1 MMVKDL
7 VPELL
12 GEIREEF
19 DKGVLDSSVL
29 ESLLAKLAKGKANYL
44 DANDYAVELGEIL
57 SKALRGSV
65 TVSKLPDG
73 KMYYNIAKRVLEG
86 VLGTNYDKIS
96 EYSGQVQEILNSEAK
111 IKVAVQRP
119 NLNQD
124 RIDGIINRLDSEPD
138 FDSVSWI
145 LGDPIVNFSQSIV
158 DDFIRANAEFN
169 FKSGLHPKITRT
181 VVGKPC
187 KWCKSLA
194 GSYDYPDV
202 PDDVYKRHS
211 NCRCTVDYHPGS
223 GRRQNVHSKKWSA
236 EKKAAAERRK
246 TAGLVEDDKSYQSV
260 KKEWLKHSGK
270 GSVSDMDYWKHDG
283 IKYRVDGKHV
293 VLDYSQKEKEVAE
306 WLANKFGAKVE
317 MAPRVNLPDKIPS
330 PDYLVN
336 GLKFDLKEI
345 TGSGKGTIDQNTRK
359 AKTQAENIIYDVTKS
374 PLTDEDVEKQL
385 ADIYKRGRRGL
396 DIAVIKRNNRLVDII
411 RNRK

>member
-12 GEIREEF
+12 DEIREEF

-57 SKALRGSV
+57 SKALSGSV
-65 TVSKLPDG
+65 TASKLPDG
-73 KMYYNIAKRVLEG
+73 KMYYNIAKRVLDD

-96 EYSGQVQEILNSEAK
+96 EYSGQVQSILNNEAK
-111 IKVAVQRP
+111 ISVAVQRP

-138 FDSVSWI
+138 FDNVSWI

-202 PDDVYKRHS
+202 PDDVYRRHS

-246 TAGLVEDDKSYQSV
+246 TAGLVEDDKPYQSV

-270 GSVSDMDYWKHDG
+270 GSVSDKDYLEHEG
-283 IKYRVDGKHV
+283 VKYHVDGKHV
-293 VLDYSQKEKEVAE
+293 VLDYSRKEKEVAE

-317 MAPRVNLPDKIPS
+317 MAPRVNFPDKIPS

-411 RNRK
+411 RKRN

>member
-1 MMVKDL
+1 MMVKDI

-12 GEIREEF
+12 DEIRVKF
-19 DKGVLDSSVL
+19 DQGVLDSSVL
-29 ESLLAKLAKGKANYL
+29 EALLDKLAKGKANYL
-44 DANDYAVELGEIL
+44 DANDYAVELGDIL
-57 SKALRGSV
+57 SKALRSSV
-65 TVSKLPDG
+65 TASKLPDG
-73 KMYYNIAKRVLEG
+73 KMYYNIAKRVLED
-86 VLGTNYDKIS
+86 VLGANYDKIS
-96 EYSGQVQEILNSEAK
+96 EYSGKVQEILNGEAK
-111 IKVAVQRP
+111 IRVAVQRP

-138 FDSVSWI
+138 FESVSWI

-181 VVGKPC
+181 IVGKPC

-211 NCRCTVDYHPGS
+211 NCRCTVDYNPGS
-223 GRRQNVHSKKWSA
+223 GRRQNVHSKKWSD

-246 TAGLVEDDKSYQSV
+246 TAGLVEDDKPYQSV

-270 GSVSDMDYWKHDG
+270 GYVSDMDYWEHDG
-283 IKYRVDGKHV
+283 IKYRVDGKNV
-293 VLDYSQKEKEVAE
+293 QLEYSQKEKEGAR
-306 WLANKFGAKVE
+306 WLAKMFGVKVQMIPKVNKPKGIKA
-317 MAPRVNLPDKIPS
+317 

-336 GLKFDLKEI
+336 GVPFDHKAPI
-345 TGSGKGTIDQNTRK
+345 GSGKTVIDGNLRK
-359 AKTQAENIIYDVTKS
+359 AKAQAPNILLDMTESSLSDKEIKSQLESIYRS
-374 PLTDEDVEKQL
+374 
-385 ADIYKRGRRGL
+385 GRRGI
-396 DIAVIKRNNRLVDII
+396 DTVIIKRSEKLIDVLKKEN
-411 RNRK
+411 

>member
-12 GEIREEF
+12 DEIREEF
-19 DKGVLDSSVL
+19 DQGVLDSSVL
-29 ESLLAKLAKGKANYL
+29 EALLAKLAKGKANYL

-57 SKALRGSV
+57 SKALRSSV
-65 TVSKLPDG
+65 TASKLPDS
-73 KMYYNIAKRVLEG
+73 KMYYNIAKRVLED
-86 VLGTNYDKIS
+86 VLGANYDKIS
-96 EYSGQVQEILNSEAK
+96 EYSGQVQEILNGEAK
-111 IKVAVQRP
+111 IRVAIQRP

-145 LGDPIVNFSQSIV
+145 LGDPIVNFSQSVV
-158 DDFIRANAEFN
+158 DDFIKANAEFN

-181 VVGKPC
+181 IVGKPC

-236 EKKAAAERRK
+236 EKKAAAEKRK
-246 TAGLVEDDKSYQSV
+246 LIGLTES
-260 KKEWLKHSGK
+260 KKF
-270 GSVSDMDYWKHDG
+270 
-283 IKYRVDGKHV
+283 IRV
-293 VLDYSQKEKEVAE
+293 
-306 WLANKFGAKVE
+306 
-317 MAPRVNLPDKIPS
+317 
-330 PDYLVN
+330 
-336 GLKFDLKEI
+336 
-345 TGSGKGTIDQNTRK
+345 
-359 AKTQAENIIYDVTKS
+359 
-374 PLTDEDVEKQL
+374 
-385 ADIYKRGRRGL
+385 
-396 DIAVIKRNNRLVDII
+396 
-411 RNRK
+411 

>member
-1 MMVKDL
+1 MVKDL

-12 GEIREEF
+12 DEIREEF

-65 TVSKLPDG
+65 TASKLPDG
-73 KMYYNIAKRVLEG
+73 KMYFNIAKRVLED

-96 EYSGQVQEILNSEAK
+96 EYSGQVQDILNGEAK
-111 IKVAVQRP
+111 IMVAVQRP

-181 VVGKPC
+181 IVGKPC

-246 TAGLVEDDKSYQSV
+246 TVGLVEDEKPYQSV

-270 GSVSDMDYWKHDG
+270 GSVSDMAYWEHDG

-293 VLDYSQKEKEVAE
+293 VLDYSQKEKKVAE

-359 AKTQAENIIYDVTKS
+359 AKTQAENIIYDVSKS

-411 RNRK
+411 RKRN

>member
-1 MMVKDL
+1 MVKDL
-7 VPELL
+7 VPDLL
-12 GEIREEF
+12 AEIKDEF
-19 DKGVLDSSVL
+19 NQGVLDSSVL
-29 ESLLAKLAKGKANYL
+29 EALLTKLSKGKANYL

-65 TVSKLPDG
+65 TASKLPDG
-73 KMYYNIAKRVLEG
+73 KKMYYNIAKRLLEDVLEA
-86 VLGTNYDKIS
+86 NYDKIS
-96 EYSGQVQEILNSEAK
+96 KYSERVQEILNGEAK
-111 IKVAVQRP
+111 IRVTVQRP

-145 LGDPIVNFSQSIV
+145 LGDPVVNFSQSIV

-181 VVGKPC
+181 IVGKPC

-236 EKKAAAERRK
+236 EKRSAAEKRK
-246 TAGLVEDDKSYQSV
+246 LIGLTESKKSV
-260 KKEWLKHSGK
+260 K
-270 GSVSDMDYWKHDG
+270 V
-283 IKYRVDGKHV
+283 
-293 VLDYSQKEKEVAE
+293 
-306 WLANKFGAKVE
+306 
-317 MAPRVNLPDKIPS
+317 
-330 PDYLVN
+330 
-336 GLKFDLKEI
+336 
-345 TGSGKGTIDQNTRK
+345 
-359 AKTQAENIIYDVTKS
+359 
-374 PLTDEDVEKQL
+374 
-385 ADIYKRGRRGL
+385 
-396 DIAVIKRNNRLVDII
+396 
-411 RNRK
+411 